1 MELGQNA
8 ARSARAK
15 EITELDGNAIYLG
28 NLNTVETD
36 LNLPLQGNY
45 GSTIQ
50 WESKETL
57 FISHTGKVT
66 RPAFGVGNRKVAL
79 VATLTY
85 EGEVARKTFKVTV
98 LQEEHKAKIVA
109 VNPLTV
115 CTIVGEQ
122 PELPTVVIVKNDTGG
137 YTVSQVSW
145 DRVKEEDYRQTGT
158 FSIHGK
164 VDGSPL
170 KALAT
175 IQVVDEAEATA
186 PFTKRVQEFKGQ
198 NVRLDKE
205 IEFAAAMD
213 RLLQYVRSVDDDQM
227 LYNFRVTAACDTK
240 GSQPMTGWDA
250 PECNLKGHTTGHYL
264 SSLALAYHATA
275 DSGLLGKIQYM
286 VAELGKCQTALFEQ
300 GGYDRGF
307 LSAYSEEQFDLL
319 EQYTTYPEIWAPYYT
334 LHKIMA
340 GLLDCYQLA
349 GQQEALDIC
358 DKLGH
363 WLHNRLS
370 RLPREQM
377 NNMWSMYIA
386 GEFGGMNEVLAK
398 LYAITGNEN
407 YLITA
412 KYFDNEKLFL
422 PMKENVD
429 TLGNMHANQHIPQVI
444 GALKLFEVAGNKDYF
459 EIAENFWTMVTQ
471 SHIYAIGGTGETE
484 MFREPDAIAGFLS
497 DKTAETCASYNMLK
511 LTKELFQF
519 NPHKTYMDYYE
530 KALYNHIL
538 ASENSQKAEG
548 GSTYFMPLAPG
559 SVKKFDT
566 HENTC
571 CHGTGLENHFK
582 YQEAI
587 YFHDEGRLYVNLYI
601 PSQLDW
607 NEQGL
612 SLMQKRDQGGLET
625 VRFYIEGG
633 NETTLLFRIPGW
645 VSEPVQVK
653 INGEPL
659 RELEYE
665 HGYAKLRKVWE
676 KDEIELTLPCSLRLE
691 SAPDDHNLKS
701 LAYGPYVLAALSE
714 ERDYISWAYSEQQ
727 LLEQIIQQKDN
738 PLTFVL
744 DELKLVPLYQIQD
757 ERYHVYFKL
766 KPADYLS

>member
-8 ARSARAK
+8 VRSASAK
-15 EITELDGNAIYLG
+15 EITELDGNGIYLG
-28 NLNTVETD
+28 NLNTVEAD
-36 LNLPLQGNY
+36 LKLPLKGKY
-45 GSTIQ
+45 GSSIQ

-66 RPAFGVGNRKVAL
+66 RPTFGVGNRKVDL

-85 EGEVARKTFKVTV
+85 EGEVTRKTFEATV
-98 LQEEHKAKIVA
+98 LQEEYKAKIVA

-115 CTIVGEQ
+115 GTKVGEQ
-122 PELPTVVIVKNDTGG
+122 PELPTVVIVKNDTGS

-145 DRVKEEDYRQTGT
+145 DPVLEEAYQQTGA
-158 FSIHGK
+158 FSIQGK
-164 VDGSPL
+164 VEGSSL

-175 IQVVDEAEATA
+175 ILVVDEVEKIAAQA
-186 PFTKRVQEFKGQ
+186 KRVKEFKGHD
-198 NVRLDKE
+198 VRLEKE
-205 IEFAAAMD
+205 SEFGAAMD
-213 RLLQYVRSVDDDQM
+213 RFLQYVRSLDDDQM
-227 LYNFRVTAACDTK
+227 LYNFRTAAGGDTK
-240 GSQPMTGWDA
+240 GAQPMTGWDA

-264 SSLALAYHATA
+264 SALALAYNATEE
-275 DSGLLGKIQYM
+275 SGLLRKIQYM
-286 VAELGKCQTALFEQ
+286 VAELGKCQTALSEQ
-300 GGYDRGF
+300 MGYGEGF

-319 EQYTTYPEIWAPYYT
+319 EQYTTYPDIWAPYYT

-349 GQQEALDIC
+349 GQREALDIC

-370 RLPREQM
+370 RLSREQLHK
-377 NNMWSMYIA
+377 MWSLYIA

-407 YLITA
+407 YLVTA

-444 GALKLFEVAGNKDYF
+444 GALKLFEVAGDEAYF
-459 EIAENFWTMVTQ
+459 HIAENFWNMVTQ
-471 SHIYAIGGTGETE
+471 SHIYSIGGTGETE
-484 MFREPDAIAGFLS
+484 MFREPDAIAGFLT

-519 NPHKTYMDYYE
+519 NPRKTYMDYYE

-538 ASENSQKAEG
+538 ASENSQKADG

-587 YFHDEGRLYVNLYI
+587 YLHDEHRLYVNLYI
-601 PSQLDW
+601 PSRLDW
-607 NEQGL
+607 SEQGI
-612 SLMQKRDQGGLET
+612 SLMQNRDPGSLET
-625 VRFYIEGG
+625 IRFYIEGG
-633 NETTLLFRIPGW
+633 AEATLMFRIPDW
-645 VSEPVQVK
+645 ASEPVQVK
-653 INGEPL
+653 VNGEPC
-659 RELEYE
+659 RDLEYE
-665 HGYAKLRKVWE
+665 HGYLKLCKVW
-676 KDEIELTLPCSLRLE
+676 KRDEIELTLPCSLRLV
-691 SAPDDHNLKS
+691 SAPDDHTLKS
-701 LAYGPYVLAALSE
+701 LAYGPYVLAAMSGE
-714 ERDYISWAYSEQQ
+714 QDCISWPYSEQE
-727 LLEQIIQQKDN
+727 LLEQTIQQKDN
-738 PLTFVL
+738 PLMFVL
-744 DELKLVPLYQIQD
+744 DGVKFVPLYQIQN

-766 KPADYLS
+766 AR

>member
-8 ARSARAK
+8 AGSASAK
-15 EITELDGNAIYLG
+15 EITELDANAIYLG
-28 NLNTVETD
+28 NLNTVEVD
-36 LNLPLQGNY
+36 LKLPLKGKY
-45 GSTIQ
+45 GSSIQ

-66 RPAFGVGNRKVAL
+66 RPTLGVGNRKVTL
-79 VATLTY
+79 FATLTY
-85 EGEVARKTFKVTV
+85 ENEVTCKTFEATV
-98 LQEEHKAKIVA
+98 LQEDYKANIVA
-109 VNPLTV
+109 INPMTV
-115 CTIVGEQ
+115 RTKVGEQ
-122 PELPTVVIVKNDTGG
+122 PELPTVAIVKNDIGS

-145 DRVKEEDYRQTGT
+145 DPVKEEAYRQPGVFT
-158 FSIHGK
+158 IHGK
-164 VDGSPL
+164 VEGSPL
-170 KALAT
+170 KALVSIEVMDKA
-175 IQVVDEAEATA
+175 AETTNHA
-186 PFTKRVQEFKGQ
+186 KRVKEFKGQ
-198 NVRLDKE
+198 KVSLERE
-205 IEFAAAMD
+205 SEFGAAMG
-213 RLLQYVRSVDDDQM
+213 RFLQFVRSVNDDQM
-227 LYNFRVTAACDTK
+227 LYNFREAAAVDTK
-240 GSQPMTGWDA
+240 GAQPMTGWDA

-264 SSLALAYHATA
+264 SALALAYNATE
-275 DSGLLGKIQYM
+275 DSALLGKIQYM
-286 VAELGKCQTALFEQ
+286 VAELGKCQTALSEQ
-300 GGYDRGF
+300 AGYGRGF

-349 GQQEALDIC
+349 GQREALEIC

-370 RLPREQM
+370 RLPREQLHK
-377 NNMWSMYIA
+377 MWSLYIA

-444 GALKLFEVAGNKDYF
+444 GALKLFEVAGDKAYYN
-459 EIAENFWTMVTQ
+459 IAENFWTMVTQ
-471 SHIYAIGGTGETE
+471 SHIYPIGGTGETE
-484 MFREPDAIAGFLS
+484 MFREPHAIAGFLT

-519 NPHKTYMDYYE
+519 NPRKAYMDYYE

-559 SVKKFDT
+559 AIKKFDT

-587 YFHDEGRLYVNLYI
+587 YFHDEDRLYVNLYI
-601 PSQLDW
+601 PSRLDW
-607 NEQGL
+607 SEQGL
-612 SLMQKRDQGGLET
+612 ILTQNRDRDGLEK

-633 NETTLLFRIPGW
+633 PETTLMFRIPDW

-653 INGEPL
+653 INGEPC
-659 RELEYE
+659 RDLEYE
-665 HGYAKLRKVWE
+665 HGYLKLRKGWK
-676 KDEIELTLPCSLRLE
+676 KDEIELTLPCSLRLAD
-691 SAPDDHNLKS
+691 APDDHTLKS
-701 LAYGPYVLAALSE
+701 LAYGPYVLAAISGE
-714 ERDYISWAYSEQQ
+714 QDYISWTYSEQEF
-727 LLEQIIQQKDN
+727 LEQIIQQKDN
-738 PLTFVL
+738 PLTFIL
-744 DELKLVPLYQIQD
+744 DAVKFVPLYLIQD

-766 KPADYLS
+766 VR

>member
-1 MELGQNA
+1 MELGKNA
-8 ARSARAK
+8 GGSASAK
-15 EITELDGNAIYLG
+15 EITELDGDAIYLG
-28 NLNTVETD
+28 NLNTVEAD
-36 LNLPLQGNY
+36 LKLPLKGKY
-45 GSTIQ
+45 GSSVQ

-66 RPAFGVGNRKVAL
+66 RPTFGVGNRKVVL

-85 EGEVARKTFKVTV
+85 EGEVTCKTFEATV
-98 LQEEHKAKIVA
+98 LQEEYKTKIVA

-115 CTIVGEQ
+115 RTKVGEQ
-122 PELPTVVIVKNDTGG
+122 PELPTVVIVKNDTGS

-145 DRVKEEDYRQTGT
+145 DPVKEEAYRQPGF

-164 VDGSPL
+164 VEGSPL
-170 KALAT
+170 KALVT
-175 IQVVDEAEATA
+175 IQVVDKVKET
-186 PFTKRVQEFKGQ
+186 TDHVKRVKEFTGPK
-198 NVRLDKE
+198 VSLERE
-205 IEFAAAMD
+205 SEFAAAMN
-213 RLLQYVRSVDDDQM
+213 RFLQFVRSVNDDQM
-227 LYNFRVTAACDTK
+227 LYNFREVAAIDTK
-240 GSQPMTGWDA
+240 GAQPMTGWDA

-264 SSLALAYHATA
+264 SALALAYHATE
-275 DSGLLGKIQYM
+275 DSTLLGKIQYM
-286 VAELGKCQTALFEQ
+286 VAELGKCQIALSEQ
-300 GGYDRGF
+300 AGYGRGF
-307 LSAYSEEQFDLL
+307 LSAYSEEQFNLL

-349 GQQEALDIC
+349 GQREALDIC

-363 WLHNRLS
+363 WLHSRLS
-370 RLPREQM
+370 RLPREQLHK
-377 NNMWSMYIA
+377 MWSLYIA

-407 YLITA
+407 YLVTA

-444 GALKLFEVAGNKDYF
+444 GALKLFEVAGDKAYYN
-459 EIAENFWTMVTQ
+459 IAENFWTMVAQ
-471 SHIYAIGGTGETE
+471 SHIYPIGGTGETE
-484 MFREPDAIAGFLS
+484 MFREPDAIAGFLT

-519 NPHKTYMDYYE
+519 NPRKTYMDYYE

-559 SVKKFDT
+559 SIKKFDT

-587 YFHDEGRLYVNLYI
+587 YFHDEDRLYVNLYI
-601 PSQLDW
+601 PSRLDW
-607 NEQGL
+607 SEQGL
-612 SLMQKRDQGGLET
+612 SLMQKRDRDGLET

-633 NETTLLFRIPGW
+633 PETTLMFRIPDW

-653 INGEPL
+653 INGVPC
-659 RELEYE
+659 RDLEYE
-665 HGYAKLRKVWE
+665 YGYLMLRKVWK
-676 KDEIELTLPCSLRLE
+676 KDEIELTLPCSLRLAD
-691 SAPDDHNLKS
+691 APDDHTLKS
-701 LAYGPYVLAALSE
+701 LTYGPYVLAAISQE
-714 ERDYISWAYSEQQ
+714 QDYISWIYSEQEF
-727 LLEQIIQQKDN
+727 LEQIIEQKDS

-744 DELKLVPLYQIQD
+744 DGIKFVPLYQIQD
-757 ERYHVYFKL
+757 QSYHVYFKL
-766 KPADYLS
+766 TRCKR

>member
-8 ARSARAK
+8 AGSAKAK

-28 NLNTVETD
+28 NLNTVEAD
-36 LNLPLQGNY
+36 LNLPLKGKH

-66 RPAFGVGNRKVAL
+66 RPTFGIGNRKVAL

-85 EGEVARKTFKVTV
+85 EGAVTRKTFEATV
-98 LQEEHKAKIVA
+98 LQEEYKAKIVA

-115 CTIVGEQ
+115 HTNVGNQ
-122 PELPTVVIVKNDTGG
+122 PELPTVVIVKNNTGIH
-137 YTVSQVSW
+137 TVSQVSW
-145 DRVKEEDYRQTGT
+145 DPVQEEDYRQTGT
-158 FSIHGK
+158 FSIHGQ
-164 VDGSPL
+164 VHGSPL

-175 IQVVDEAEATA
+175 IQVVNEAEETA
-186 PFTKRVQEFKGQ
+186 DFTKRVQEFKGHD
-198 NVRLDKE
+198 VRLEKE
-205 IEFAAAMD
+205 SEFAAAMD
-213 RLLQYVRSVDDDQM
+213 RFLQYVRSVDDDQM
-227 LYNFRVTAACDTK
+227 LYNFREAAACDTK
-240 GSQPMTGWDA
+240 GAQPMTGWDA

-264 SSLALAYHATA
+264 SSLALAYHATG

-286 VAELGKCQTALFEQ
+286 VAELGKCQTAMSEQ
-300 GGYDRGF
+300 RGYGQGF

-340 GLLDCYQLA
+340 GLLDCYELA
-349 GQQEALDIC
+349 GQREALDIC
-358 DKLGH
+358 DKLGQ

-370 RLPREQM
+370 RLPREQL
-377 NNMWSMYIA
+377 NKMWSMYIA

-444 GALKLFEVAGNKDYF
+444 GALKLFEVTGNKDYY

-471 SHIYAIGGTGETE
+471 NHIYAIGGTGETE
-484 MFREPDAIAGFLS
+484 MFKEPNAIAGFLS

-571 CHGTGLENHFK
+571 CHGTGLENHFR

-587 YFHDEGRLYVNLYI
+587 YFHDEDRLYVNLYI

-607 NEQGL
+607 SEQGL
-612 SLMQKRDQGGLET
+612 SLVQKRDQGSLET
-625 VRFYIEGG
+625 VRFNIEGG
-633 NETTLLFRIPGW
+633 AESTLLFRIPDW
-645 VSEPVQVK
+645 VSGPVQVK

-659 RELEYE
+659 RDLEHE
-665 HGYAKLRKVWE
+665 HGYVKLRRVWK
-676 KDEIELTLPCSLRLE
+676 KDEIELTLPCSLRLA
-691 SAPDDHNLKS
+691 SAPDDHTLKS
-701 LAYGPYVLAALSE
+701 LAYGPYVLAGISGE
-714 ERDYISWAYSEQQ
+714 QDYITWTSSEQEF
-727 LLEQIIQQKDN
+727 LEEIIQQKDN

-744 DELKLVPLYQIQD
+744 DEVKFVPLYQIQD

-766 KPADYLS
+766 TR

>member
-1 MELGQNA
+1 MELKQNA
-8 ARSARAK
+8 VKSAEAK
-15 EITELDGNAIYLG
+15 ERMEMDGNAIYLG
-28 NLNTVETD
+28 NLNTVEAD
-36 LNLPLQGNY
+36 LKLPQKGKY
-45 GSTIQ
+45 GSSIQ

-66 RPAFGVGNRKVAL
+66 RPTFGVGNRKVAL

-85 EGEVARKTFKVTV
+85 GGEVTRKTFEATV
-98 LQEEHKAKIVA
+98 LQEEYKAKIIA

-115 CTIVGEQ
+115 CTNVGEQ
-122 PELPTVVIVKNDTGG
+122 PELSTVVIVKNDTGS

-145 DRVKEEDYRQTGT
+145 DPIKKEAFRQAG
-158 FSIHGK
+158 FFPIHGK
-164 VDGSPL
+164 VEGSTL
-170 KALAT
+170 KAMAT
-175 IQVVDEAEATA
+175 IQVMDEIGETA
-186 PFTKRVQEFKGQ
+186 PHTKRLKEFKGHD
-198 NVRLDKE
+198 VRLEKAS
-205 IEFAAAMD
+205 EFGAAMD
-213 RLLQYVRSVDDDQM
+213 RFLQYVRSVDDDQM
-227 LYNFRVTAACDTK
+227 LYNFRAAAAFDTK
-240 GSQPMTGWDA
+240 GAQPMTGWDA

-264 SSLALAYHATA
+264 SALALAYNATE
-275 DSGLLGKIQYM
+275 DSALLGKIQYM
-286 VAELGKCQTALFEQ
+286 VAELGKCQTALSEQ
-300 GGYDRGF
+300 AGYGRGF
-307 LSAYSEEQFDLL
+307 LSAYSEEQFNLL

-349 GQQEALDIC
+349 GQREALDIC

-363 WLHNRLS
+363 WIYNRLS
-370 RLPREQM
+370 RLPKEQLHK
-377 NNMWSMYIA
+377 MWSLYIA

-398 LYAITGNEN
+398 LYAITSNEN
-407 YLITA
+407 YLMTA

-444 GALKLFEVAGNKDYF
+444 GALKLFEVTGDKAYF
-459 EIAENFWTMVTQ
+459 NIAENFWTMVTQ
-471 SHIYAIGGTGETE
+471 SHIYPIGGTGETE

-519 NPHKTYMDYYE
+519 NPRKTYMDYYE

-559 SVKKFDT
+559 SIKKFDT

-587 YFHDEGRLYVNLYI
+587 YFHDQDRLYVNLYI
-601 PSQLDW
+601 PSRLDW
-607 NEQGL
+607 SEHGL
-612 SLMQKRDQGGLET
+612 SLMQNRDRDGLERF
-625 VRFYIEGG
+625 RFYIEGG
-633 NETTLLFRIPGW
+633 PETTLMFRIPDW
-645 VSEPVQVK
+645 VSEPIKVK
-653 INGEPL
+653 INGESWRDL
-659 RELEYE
+659 ELE
-665 HGYAKLRKVWE
+665 HGYLKLRKVWI
-676 KDEIELTLPCSLRLE
+676 KDEIELTLPCSLRLVD
-691 SAPDDHNLKS
+691 APDNHTLKS
-701 LAYGPYVLAALSE
+701 LAYGPYVLAAISE
-714 ERDYISWAYSEQQ
+714 EQDYISWTYSEQEF
-727 LLEQIIQQKDN
+727 LEQIIQQKDN

-744 DELKLVPLYQIQD
+744 DGVKFVPLYQIQD
-757 ERYHVYFKL
+757 ESYHVYFKL
-766 KPADYLS
+766 AR